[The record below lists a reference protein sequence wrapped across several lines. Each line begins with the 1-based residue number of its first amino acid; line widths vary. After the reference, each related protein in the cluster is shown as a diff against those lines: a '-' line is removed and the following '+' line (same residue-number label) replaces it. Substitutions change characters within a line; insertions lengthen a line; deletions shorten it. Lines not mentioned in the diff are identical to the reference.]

1 MRRSILPAV
10 WIAVVVAVACH
21 KSPPQTAVAPTEP
34 DTAALAERQRADSI
48 AAAAAARAREDS
60 IRLAEQR
67 HADSIASARQMQREL
82 EASLTTLI
90 HFDFDKAM
98 IRVIDDS
105 ALDQKV
111 ALLRANPAL
120 RIRIAGNCDERGST
134 EYNLA
139 LGNRRAMA
147 AKRYLADHGVDPS
160 RIETVSYGEERPL
173 DAGHNETA
181 WAMNRNDQFVSIT
194 PSVVLISP

>member
-111 ALLRANPAL
+111 ALLRA
-120 RIRIAGNCDERGST
+120 
-134 EYNLA
+134 
-139 LGNRRAMA
+139 GNRRAMA

-194 PSVVLISP
+194 PSVVLVSP